1 MNFHETHKMPYVNWE
16 KVRNDLQD
24 EYNDTWLV
32 KWWTKEQ
39 LENMR
44 EKHGDAGLSYM
55 LGFNPFLELKL

>member
-1 MNFHETHKMPYVNWE
+1 MNFHEIHKAPVVNWE
-16 KVRNDLQD
+16 KVRKDLQD

-39 LENMR
+39 LEKTR
-44 EKHGDAGLSYM
+44 ELYWDERLSSI